1 LIGTFDLSIAGLRF
15 SVGIPSG
22 FAVKENDPLYPPFLD
37 SSIPTNLD
45 IEITISCEPEPDRA
59 SLPLLFDTQETW
71 TAHRLGEDILLR
83 MPNAS
88 EPGYLWTVRM
98 AGDFKQATV
107 YCSPLMIED
116 PHNAPE
122 LITNPIHYPLDQI
135 LAMFHFSA
143 HRGLIIHAAGVSR
156 GNIGVFCAGRSG
168 AGKTTL
174 MRQWRNIPDLCGL
187 SDDRVILREIDG
199 RFRLFGTP
207 WAGEGQVA
215 SPLDANLH
223 TLAFVHHGRQND
235 IRPISPREALHQ
247 LLPTSSIL
255 WFEQAAL
262 DRTLTLC
269 HDLVN
274 SIPAFEVHCRPDP
287 SAAILIDQLLS

>member
-1 LIGTFDLSIAGLRF
+1 MSTFDLSIADLRF

-22 FAVKENDPLYPPFLD
+22 FAVEEHDPLYLPFLNLET
-37 SSIPTNLD
+37 PTNLGID
-45 IEITISCEPEPDRA
+45 ITISCGPEPDWT

-71 TAHRLGEDILLR
+71 TAHRLGSDILLR

-88 EPGYLWTVRM
+88 EPGYLWTVLLT
-98 AGDFKQATV
+98 GDFKQATV

-116 PHNAPE
+116 PLNAPG

-143 HRGLIIHAAGVSR
+143 HRGLIIHAAGVAR
-156 GNIGVFCAGRSG
+156 GDSGVFCAGRSG

-174 MRQWRNIPDLCGL
+174 MRQWRDVPDLMGL
-187 SDDRVILREIDG
+187 SDDRVVLREIDG

-207 WAGEGQVA
+207 WAGEGKVA
-215 SPLDANLH
+215 SPLDTDLH
-223 TLAFVHHGRQND
+223 ALAFVHHGDKNE
-235 IRPISPREALHQ
+235 IRPIAPRAALEQ
-247 LLPTSSIL
+247 LLPTSSVL
-255 WFEQAAL
+255 WFDPTAL

-269 HDLVN
+269 HDLVQT
-274 SIPAFEVHCRPDP
+274 IPAYEVCCRPDP
-287 SAAILIDQLLS
+287 SAATLVNQLLG